1 MVSDSINNRKKE
13 KLIDLTQGET
23 IMKRSLIVSLSAL
36 VLSLVAAPAFANEV
50 SAVNQNPIRSVVE
63 ITPFN
68 LVTRSYQ
75 GYFTDRGIPSNAAFL
90 TAVRRG
96 KVTAKDLVEKA
107 IAEGRLAP
115 ETINDRAYLNSVDS
129 HLNNLDND

>member
-1 MVSDSINNRKKE
+1 
-13 KLIDLTQGET
+13 
-23 IMKRSLIVSLSAL
+23 MKRSLIVSLSTL

-50 SAVNQNPIRSVVE
+50 SAVNQNPTRSVVE

-75 GYFTDRGIPSNAAFL
+75 GYFADRGIPSNAAFL